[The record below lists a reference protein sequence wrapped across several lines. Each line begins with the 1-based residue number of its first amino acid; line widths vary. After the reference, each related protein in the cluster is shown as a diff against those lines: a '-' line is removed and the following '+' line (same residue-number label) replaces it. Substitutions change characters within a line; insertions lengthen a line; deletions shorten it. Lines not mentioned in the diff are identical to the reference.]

1 MRSKKKQKE
10 INNKKKLGHWISTT
24 TNKQCDGGSNN
35 LYDVLNISVYDVH
48 MFSSA
53 CIPVL
58 LFLHLLWE
66 GLVSNYGNIFGV
78 TAAAAAALYYYF
90 YIFNRRIVGS

>member
-1 MRSKKKQKE
+1 MMYICFRQR
-10 INNKKKLGHWISTT
+10 
-24 TNKQCDGGSNN
+24 
-35 LYDVLNISVYDVH
+35 V
-48 MFSSA
+48 FR
-53 CIPVL
+53 VL

>member
-1 MRSKKKQKE
+1 V
-10 INNKKKLGHWISTT
+10 T
-24 TNKQCDGGSNN
+24 GGFNN

-53 CIPVL
+53 CIPVF

-66 GLVSNYGNIFGV
+66 GLVSILWKSFGF
-78 TAAAAAALYYYF
+78 AAAAAALYYYF
-90 YIFNRRIVGS
+90 YI